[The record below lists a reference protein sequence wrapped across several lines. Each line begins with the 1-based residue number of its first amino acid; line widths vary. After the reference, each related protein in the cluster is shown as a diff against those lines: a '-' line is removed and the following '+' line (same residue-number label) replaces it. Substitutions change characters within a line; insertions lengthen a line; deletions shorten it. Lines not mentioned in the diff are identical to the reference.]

1 MQVQSNLGPAGIG
14 GTNAAVSAQ
23 APDATPPPPP
33 AETTTPPPAPDSAD
47 KAVVAREENPT
58 PPPVPTRSG
67 QKEVLPRARL
77 NYDVEREEVFV
88 EVLDRLT
95 GKVLF
100 TFPAKESD
108 SARASGLGQGSL
120 VDQLA

>member
-1 MQVQSNLGPAGIG
+1 MQVQSKLGPAGIG
-14 GTNAAVSAQ
+14 SANVASPVS
-23 APDATPPPPP
+23 TV
-33 AETTTPPPAPDSAD
+33 ETTAPPPAPDSAD